1 MSMIRSYLAICVG
14 KGDDFAK
21 KELNAHFV
29 GGGKFDDIVE
39 AMHYEM
45 NFQIFFSS
53 HQGRSGS
60 CQEQRNVKY
69 RSARELFEN
78 E

>member
-45 NFQIFFSS
+45 NFQIFLALIK
-53 HQGRSGS
+53 G
-60 CQEQRNVKY
+60 EAEAARNK
-69 RSARELFEN
+69 ET
-78 E
+78 